1 MKCENCELE
10 MAPEDRGVAITDYR
24 CFGCSTKVTKLWSL
38 PSRISRAAQ
47 MFEGK
52 EMVDKVINIL
62 TEYHLVTPTTE
73 TLTEG
78 ITA

>member
-24 CFGCSTKVTKLWSL
+24 CWSCVSKVTKLWGL
-38 PSRISRAAQ
+38 PSRISRATQ
-47 MFEGK
+47 MLEGE
-52 EMVDKVINIL
+52 EMINEVINIL
-62 TEYHLVTPTTE
+62 TEYNLVTPLIKQT
-73 TLTEG
+73 TEG